1 MRSGCSLCSGG
12 GNIKEGFSH
21 HHATHTRLS
30 SASSQTVK
38 QRISMFVKQNV
49 LSTLLSLAIMAL
61 CIYLSW
67 TCNTKQG
74 IDVIMKVFYAFWA
87 AFFNMFYLI
96 YYFLVRKQNC

>member
-12 GNIKEGFSH
+12 GNVKEGFS
-21 HHATHTRLS
+21 HHATHTRLA
-30 SASSQTVK
+30 ASSQSVK
-38 QRISMFVKQNV
+38 QRISMFVKQNI
-49 LSTLLSLAIMAL
+49 LSTLLSLIIMGS

-96 YYFLVRKQNC
+96 YYFLVRQQSC